1 MRVAL
6 LLLAAAVAAPA
17 ASESIVPD
25 EYWVGPTSTEYD
37 LVEEVDLILLV
48 RAVETRGEE
57 VRFKLEEALK
67 GEIGKETGRTIWLQA
82 RSDARPG
89 ARHLVFLTPNGDGWD
104 HSDLGFIE
112 IRAEDEDWVRVLRLF
127 SGIAALDD
135 EELETKALRE
145 LREAALA
152 DPERY
157 PAKLL
162 VRMIDQHF
170 GTPTPD
176 KPFSDLL
183 DLYDAAAT
191 DGERLAVLWALRH
204 GEHPETAGLFR
215 SLLLG
220 GEPMWLM
227 RPVLEWLGE
236 SDGDLPLLK
245 DLARVWL
252 GHPRE
257 ERGRLLELIL
267 DNAEPE
273 DARLLWSLLPAA
285 SLAEKVTLLDH
296 VLERTG
302 PDPVVDG
309 LRLPSDERLKSDL
322 LAIWMSRGT
331 YDGARVRLGE
341 LLRQDQAHDWRSAAS
356 FEELIAAFETSRDP
370 AERRQVLME
379 VDRRL
384 DEGDDEDREVAVLW
398 WLLRKAS
405 PREAEA
411 LLNLVYY
418 LISDEEKLAALYRAA
433 PEEEKNRA
441 LWFLLAAQGDDEVEP
456 LLTATGVLGQGS
468 VRLERVARAFLTCPN
483 EDVRLQVAGH
493 LEEGLATA
501 GDFLTMLKV
510 LEGASLAEA
519 RVLAPWFARH
529 PGPEALSH
537 LWRLPIPSL
546 HEDAALA
553 EALAAAGDPEVLD
566 MALDLRRR
574 VKTEDDAWA
583 YAILARSPL
592 PAAQEEALAILEEG
606 GFARSLLMWEIGEED
621 NASPWREWFLRRI
634 AESESVDEP
643 TRNNALT
650 YLARLSEP
658 EEP

>member
-1 MRVAL
+1 MRAAL

-17 ASESIVPD
+17 AAEIIMPD
-25 EYWVGPTSTEYD
+25 DDWVGSVSTEYD

-67 GEIGKETGRTIWLQA
+67 GEIGKDTGRTIWLQA
-82 RSDARPG
+82 RSGARPG

-145 LREAALA
+145 LREAALT

-157 PAKLL
+157 PAALL

-176 KPFSDLL
+176 KPFADLL
-183 DLYDAAAT
+183 DLYDAAAA

-204 GEHPETAGLFR
+204 GEHPETAAFFR

-220 GEPMWLM
+220 GEPLWLM
-227 RPVLEWLGE
+227 RPVLEWMGE
-236 SDGDLPLLK
+236 SDDVPLVR

-252 GHPRE
+252 GHPSE
-257 ERGRLLELIL
+257 DRGRLLELMLEI
-267 DNAEPE
+267 AEPE
-273 DARLLWSLLPAA
+273 EAPVLWSLLPAA
-285 SLAEKVTLLDH
+285 NLEEKVEILDH
-296 VLERTG
+296 VLDRPR
-302 PDPVVDG
+302 PDPIVDR
-309 LRLPSDERLKSDL
+309 LRLPSDERLKVDL
-322 LAIWMSRGT
+322 LGIWMSRGT
-331 YDGARVRLGE
+331 NEKPRVRLEALLREDQARDWRPVPLEE
-341 LLRQDQAHDWRSAAS
+341 LLS
-356 FEELIAAFETSRDP
+356 AFEASAEP
-370 AERRQVLME
+370 AERREILME
-379 VDRRL
+379 ADRRL
-384 DEGDDEDREVAVLW
+384 DEGDDEDLAVSVLW
-398 WLLRKAS
+398 RLLGQAS
-405 PREAEA
+405 PREAGA
-411 LLNLVYY
+411 VLQLVYY
-418 LISDEEKLAALYRAA
+418 LVGDEDKLAALYRAA
-433 PEEEKNRA
+433 SGEEEKNRA
-441 LWFLLAAQGDDEVEP
+441 LWFLLAAQGHNEVGP
-456 LLTATGVLGQGS
+456 LLSAAGVLGEGS
-468 VRLERVARAFLTCPN
+468 VRLERVARAFLTCPS
-483 EDVRLQVAGH
+483 EEVRFHVAGH
-493 LEEGLATA
+493 LAEELATA
-501 GDFLTMLKV
+501 GDSLTMLKV

-529 PGPEALSH
+529 PGPEALSR

-546 HEDAALA
+546 YADPGLA

-566 MALDLRRR
+566 QALDLRRR
-574 VKTEDDAWA
+574 LATEDDPWA
-583 YAILARSPL
+583 YAVLARSPL
-592 PAAQEEALAILEEG
+592 PAAEEEARAILEKG
-606 GFARSLLMWEIGEED
+606 GHARSQLLWEVGEED
-621 NASPWREWFLRRI
+621 NASPWRAWFLREI
-634 AESESVDEP
+634 ADSESVDEP

-650 YLARLSEP
+650 YLARLSG